1 LLDNVFYRIQNL
13 GTSTMIKNALKTS
26 VILFILGL
34 TSGCISQQQ
43 LDSVEAAAQSASRSA
58 AAAMSAAE
66 AAQASADT
74 AQRTADRAMQ
84 AAMDAQDSSNTNWER
99 LERMFKKSM
108 EK

>member
-1 LLDNVFYRIQNL
+1 
-13 GTSTMIKNALKTS
+13 MIKSVLKTS

-58 AAAMSAAE
+58 TAAISAAE
-66 AAQASADT
+66 AAQASADA

>member
-1 LLDNVFYRIQNL
+1 
-13 GTSTMIKNALKTS
+13 MIKSALKTS

-84 AAMDAQDSSNTNWER
+84 AAMDAEDSSNTNCER

>member
-1 LLDNVFYRIQNL
+1 
-13 GTSTMIKNALKTS
+13 MIKNALKTS

-34 TSGCISQQQ
+34 ASGCISQQQ

-58 AAAMSAAE
+58 AAALSAAE
-66 AAQASADT
+66 AAQASADA

>member
-1 LLDNVFYRIQNL
+1 MLDNVFYRIQNL
-13 GTSTMIKNALKTS
+13 GTSTMIKSALKTS

-58 AAAMSAAE
+58 AAATSAAE
-66 AAQASADT
+66 AAKASADA

>member
-1 LLDNVFYRIQNL
+1 
-13 GTSTMIKNALKTS
+13 MIKSVLKTS
-26 VILFILGL
+26 VILFILGI
-34 TSGCISQQQ
+34 TSGCISKQQ

-58 AAAMSAAE
+58 AAATSAAE
-66 AAQASADT
+66 AAKASADA

>member
-1 LLDNVFYRIQNL
+1 
-13 GTSTMIKNALKTS
+13 MIKNALKTS

-58 AAAMSAAE
+58 AAATSAAE
-66 AAQASADT
+66 AAQASADAVQRTADT

>member
-1 LLDNVFYRIQNL
+1 
-13 GTSTMIKNALKTS
+13 MIKSALKTS

-43 LDSVEAAAQSASRSA
+43 LDSVEATAQSASRSA

-66 AAQASADT
+66 AAQASADA

-84 AAMDAQDSSNTNWER
+84 AAIDAQDSSNTNWER

>member
-1 LLDNVFYRIQNL
+1 M
-13 GTSTMIKNALKTS
+13 MIKSALKTS

-58 AAAMSAAE
+58 AAATSAAE
-66 AAQASADT
+66 AAKASADA

>member
-1 LLDNVFYRIQNL
+1 
-13 GTSTMIKNALKTS
+13 MIKSVLKTS

-58 AAAMSAAE
+58 AAATSAAE
-66 AAQASADT
+66 AAKASADA

>member
-1 LLDNVFYRIQNL
+1 
-13 GTSTMIKNALKTS
+13 MIKSALKTS

-58 AAAMSAAE
+58 AAATSAAE
-66 AAQASADT
+66 AAKASADA